1 MGGQS
6 AFSGL
11 TTPIKP
17 VTPTK
22 KKDKPDLS
30 VDDGDG
36 DGDGKA
42 TAPKDNFGL
51 SALGDSTS
59 PTNEGI
65 TTTTGSSPARK
76 KKPTIVLLGEKP

>member
-1 MGGQS
+1 MGGQG

-30 VDDGDG
+30 VDDGNG
-36 DGDGKA
+36 RA